1 MHLVKKKERTYEKAK
16 EILTSKNLLIND
28 GKTERIK
35 RRGKRMERCDKIRI
49 KAWRSGRHQEKK
61 RIGDHIALAKND
73 IIWKKK
79 WKTKL
84 TTRVKLYETLVK
96 SVLLY
101 NYGTWGVSK
110 DDQRKLNSFHR
121 NQLRKVVGIQWPHNI

>member
-1 MHLVKKKERTYEKAK
+1 MMGRLRGSKEEEREWRNVIK
-16 EILTSKNLLIND
+16 LGSKLGD
-28 GKTERIK
+28 REDIK
-35 RRGKRMERCDKIRI
+35 RRKELVT
-49 KAWRSGRHQEKK
+49 
-61 RIGDHIALAKND
+61 IGLAKND

-79 WKTKL
+79 WKMKL
-84 TTRVKLYETLVK
+84 TTRIKLYETLVK

-121 NQLRKVVGIQWPHNI
+121 NQLRKVVGIQWPQNI

>member
-1 MHLVKKKERTYEKAK
+1 MMGRLRGSKEEEREWRDVIK
-16 EILTSKNLLIND
+16 LGSKLGD
-28 GKTERIK
+28 REDIK
-35 RRGKRMERCDKIRI
+35 RRKELVT
-49 KAWRSGRHQEKK
+49 
-61 RIGDHIALAKND
+61 IALAKND

-84 TTRVKLYETLVK
+84 TTRIKLYETLVK

-110 DDQRKLNSFHR
+110 DDQRKLKPAEKSCWDPVATKYLMRSGIRSQEQNHF
-121 NQLRKVVGIQWPHNI
+121 QLRSQKGD

>member
-1 MHLVKKKERTYEKAK
+1 MMGRLRGSKEEEREWRDVIKL
-16 EILTSKNLLIND
+16 ESKLGD
-28 GKTERIK
+28 REDIK
-35 RRGKRMERCDKIRI
+35 RRKELVT
-49 KAWRSGRHQEKK
+49 
-61 RIGDHIALAKND
+61 IGLAKND

-84 TTRVKLYETLVK
+84 TTRIKLCETLVK

-101 NYGTWGVSK
+101 NYGTWGVPK

-121 NQLRKVVGIQWPHNI
+121 NQLRKVVGIQWPQNI

>member
-1 MHLVKKKERTYEKAK
+1 MMGRLRESKEEEREWRD
-16 EILTSKNLLIND
+16 LIKLELKLGD
-28 GKTERIK
+28 REDIK
-35 RRGKRMERCDKIRI
+35 RRKELVVATG
-49 KAWRSGRHQEKK
+49 
-61 RIGDHIALAKND
+61 LAKND

-84 TTRVKLYETLVK
+84 TTRIKLYETLVK

-121 NQLRKVVGIQWPHNI
+121 NQLRKVVGIQWPQNI

>member
-1 MHLVKKKERTYEKAK
+1 MMGRLRGSKEEEREWRDVIK
-16 EILTSKNLLIND
+16 LGSKLGD
-28 GKTERIK
+28 REDIK
-35 RRGKRMERCDKIRI
+35 RRKELVT
-49 KAWRSGRHQEKK
+49 
-61 RIGDHIALAKND
+61 IALAKND
-73 IIWKKK
+73 IIRKKK

-84 TTRVKLYETLVK
+84 TTRNGRIKLYETLVK

-121 NQLRKVVGIQWPHNI
+121 NQLRKVVGIQWPQNI